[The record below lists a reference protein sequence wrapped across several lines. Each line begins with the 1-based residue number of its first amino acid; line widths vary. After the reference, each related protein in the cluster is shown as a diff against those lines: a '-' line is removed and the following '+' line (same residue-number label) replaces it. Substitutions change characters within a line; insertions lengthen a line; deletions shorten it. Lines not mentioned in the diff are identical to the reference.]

1 MPRLGQPHC
10 KPTYWCE
17 PGHED
22 PTAHC
27 AKGKKLYVVM
37 QGTVCGV
44 FSSEARAH
52 RQVDRVSSSR
62 WRMALSWDDAV
73 QLWNE
78 NCDAYHEVGCPEG
91 CTGHACS
98 PPVPA
103 PVQQTVFPTDD
114 PRVIY
119 QTRHLRPQ
127 PQPRPSVA
135 LSRRSHWYR
144 LLQPALPALPALPA
158 RATCLPRQILSR
170 LLLPALPK
178 LPALPAQLAP
188 TNVAQTSTATATNF
202 VQTSASRAPKTPRA
216 PRSLAPTN
224 VAQTSTGRLV
234 PPASPLSTMDAVEA
248 FSRMGVAQP
257 SADARPIKQ
266 WAIAGVNKFF
276 ADKEAAIAHI
286 MKSDMTHGAIISS
299 RNVNW
304 LRAYIGGGQYIPRG
318 GDTVESDSE

>member
-37 QGTVCGV
+37 QGTVRGV
-44 FSSEARAH
+44 FSSEARAR

-91 CTGHACS
+91 RTGHTRS

-119 QTRHLRPQ
+119 QTRHVSAYQAGFTAGLAAALAAAATPTERRPIS
-127 PQPRPSVA
+127 PVPLVPTSATRAPRSA
-135 LSRRSHWYR
+135 RSARARH
-144 LLQPALPALPALPA
+144 LPAATNLVQTSAS
-158 RATCLPRQILSR
+158 RAPQTPRS
-170 LLLPALPK
+170 PCS
-178 LPALPAQLAP
+178 LAP

-224 VAQTSTGRLV
+224 VA
-234 PPASPLSTMDAVEA
+234 
-248 FSRMGVAQP
+248 
-257 SADARPIKQ
+257 
-266 WAIAGVNKFF
+266 
-276 ADKEAAIAHI
+276 
-286 MKSDMTHGAIISS
+286 
-299 RNVNW
+299 
-304 LRAYIGGGQYIPRG
+304 
-318 GDTVESDSE
+318 